1 MTDQNII
8 KLIQIISKVIN
19 INSKL
24 IDKDSCAS
32 EFAKWDSLAHLKL
45 MLEIEKKFKVKIS
58 TSKMSDLNSV
68 SKILKF
74 IESK

>member
-1 MTDQNII
+1 MTDQTTI
-8 KLIQIISKVIN
+8 KLIQIISRVIN

-24 IDKDSCAS
+24 IDKDSCAR

-45 MLEIEKKFKVKIS
+45 MLEIEKKFKIKIS
-58 TSKMSDLNSV
+58 TSKISDLNSV